1 MIVRLVTKR
10 LLDKC
15 FARSQ
20 PPRYSA
26 QRHALQWFHNHEG
39 HPSLGTVGSDYGQ
52 KALDRQ
58 SGQGTN
64 LPKLLE
70 EQSLVEVGAV
80 NILRFAFTETQT

>member
-1 MIVRLVTKR
+1 
-10 LLDKC
+10 
-15 FARSQ
+15 
-20 PPRYSA
+20 
-26 QRHALQWFHNHEG
+26 
-39 HPSLGTVGSDYGQ
+39 VGSDYGQ